1 MPNKTGGKNYKK
13 TKHSSEVKQF
23 VERQDDQLYARVLQ
37 ILGNRNVLSYC
48 NDNKIRLCHIRG
60 SIRKDMWISKGDIIL
75 VSIRDFLREESST
88 YEKGDIIYKY
98 DPSFYSK
105 IKKDNTINIRLFN
118 QLENSTI
125 DDLKRIATMRIS
137 NDEINHFNN
146 LSEDNDDLFE
156 YAEKGEEVKDN
167 DEDIDIDNI

>member
-1 MPNKTGGKNYKK
+1 
-13 TKHSSEVKQF
+13 
-23 VERQDDQLYARVLQ
+23 
-37 ILGNRNVLSYC
+37 
-48 NDNKIRLCHIRG
+48 
-60 SIRKDMWISKGDIIL
+60 MWISKGDIIL
-75 VSIRDFLREESST
+75 VSTRDFLREESST

-105 IKKDNTINIRLFN
+105 IKKDSNINIRLFN

-156 YAEKGEEVKDN
+156 YTEKGDDVEGN
-167 DEDIDIDNI
+167 DDINIDEI

>member
-13 TKHSSEVKQF
+13 SKHSSEVKQF

-37 ILGNRNVLSYC
+37 VLGNRNVLSFC

-98 DPSFYSK
+98 DQSFYSRL
-105 IKKDNTINIRLFN
+105 KKDSSINIRLFN
-118 QLENSTI
+118 QLENSTV
-125 DDLKRIATMRIS
+125 DDLKRIATMKIS
-137 NDEINHFNN
+137 NDERNHFNN
-146 LSEDNDDLFE
+146 TIEDNDDIFE
-156 YAEKGEEVKDN
+156 YAEKQE
-167 DEDIDIDNI
+167 DNINDDINIDDI

>member
-48 NDNKIRLCHIRG
+48 NDNKIRLCHIR
-60 SIRKDMWISKGDIIL
+60 KDMWISKGDIIL
-75 VSIRDFLREESST
+75 VSTRDFLREESST

-98 DPSFYSK
+98 DPSFYSR

-125 DDLKRIATMRIS
+125 DDLKRIATMKIS
-137 NDEINHFNN
+137 NDERNHFNN
-146 LSEDNDDLFE
+146 TLEDNDDLFE
-156 YAEKGEEVKDN
+156 YTEKDEGVENN
-167 DEDIDIDNI
+167 DEDINIDEI